1 MLQTYR
7 QTELL
12 LEVLADLKKVQLNL
26 ECLYAMIIFFF
37 QIINFL
43 KSKSLVLEMV
53 CSKTLRART
62 LQFSY
67 NVASNETSK
76 VSSFTPPLCPL
87 VFDLVTPHYNSSSMC
102 LTWWPWLRGL
112 AWCGQWR
119 GETRQARGAGA
130 STQPGQ

>member
-1 MLQTYR
+1 MVHLFD
-7 QTELL
+7 
-12 LEVLADLKKVQLNL
+12 VKKYGFKNGAWYDV
-26 ECLYAMIIFFF
+26 
-37 QIINFL
+37 
-43 KSKSLVLEMV
+43 KSNNTK
-53 CSKTLRART
+53 
-62 LQFSY
+62 FPY

-87 VFDLVTPHYNSSSMC
+87 VFDLVTSHYNFPSML

-119 GETRQARGAGA
+119 GGRGQARGAAA